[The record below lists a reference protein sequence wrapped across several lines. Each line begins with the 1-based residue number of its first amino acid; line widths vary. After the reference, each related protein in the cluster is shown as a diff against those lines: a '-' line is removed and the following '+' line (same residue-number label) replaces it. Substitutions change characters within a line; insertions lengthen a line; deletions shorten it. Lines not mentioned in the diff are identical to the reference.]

1 MSFFKIIP
9 CPICSSK
16 EYLILKK
23 GNYNQYSV
31 EEIKKKFSSSSD
43 TFIDQ
48 VVKCSNCKFVYLN
61 PRLDNNIILEGYTN
75 VVDEKFISQDFL
87 RLKTFSQSLKKIKK
101 ILNLSN
107 KKILDVGTAN
117 GTFVKACLKNNVV
130 AEGIEPSKWLV
141 NLGKKNDNLNLH
153 CGSFEEFNF
162 KKKYDFIFFWDV
174 LEHVFD
180 LNITKSKILKI
191 LNKSGYLI
199 INCPDQDSIAQRIL
213 KFKWP
218 FYLSVHLYYFN
229 ENSLKTFL
237 KKDFTLIKK
246 FPHFQYL
253 ELDYVFERAS
263 KYFPFLSY
271 FRKFLDYLKIKKL
284 PFKYNMGQTTFIF
297 KKNENYK

>member
-48 VVKCSNCKFVYLN
+48 VVKCLNCKFVYLN

-75 VVDEKFISQDFL
+75 VVDKKFISQDFL

-180 LNITKSKILKI
+180 LNITKSKILNI

-263 KYFPFLSY
+263 KYFPFFSY
-271 FRKFLDYLKIKKL
+271 FRKFLDFLKIKKL

-297 KKNENYK
+297 KKNENY

>member
-9 CPICSSK
+9 CPICNLK

-48 VVKCSNCKFVYLN
+48 VVKCLNCKFVYLN

-75 VVDEKFISQDFL
+75 VIDEKFISQDFL

-117 GTFVKACLKNNVV
+117 GTFVKACLKNNIV
-130 AEGIEPSKWLV
+130 AEGIEPNKWLV

-180 LNITKSKILKI
+180 LNITKSKILNI
-191 LNKSGYLI
+191 LNKNGYLI

-271 FRKFLDYLKIKKL
+271 FRKFLDFLKIKKL